1 MRLPVRRGGLGL
13 RSCLDTSPAAF
24 VGSVEMSLPHFG
36 GEGGICQLLEPVLG
50 GLHRREDEG
59 RWAPLLAS
67 GCRTGRELSAAWQ
80 LLQAEAQEAAA
91 YLGEELTGALAAPVA
106 GLGEGC
112 RTGHT
117 RALVVEQREK
127 LRASVLSKA
136 LQEHRDQSARPVF
149 AFHQFDKLSQAWIL
163 ALPTAATHLSSPVFR
178 SAMATKLCLD
188 SPECADKI
196 GQPVGQEGRVVDRFG
211 DNVMCARL
219 PFDTWRHRHDDCKV
233 AIVERAHHAHVECD
247 AEIFGEF
254 RHLIP
259 AGALQEGGELGNAR
273 ARNGK
278 VPDLRYRLP
287 LPPAL
292 DADHPHRRAQG
303 HPPRLLAELK
313 VISAGPTWYPRGSGE
328 KAVDRRAR
336 LLGGEYRRALA
347 KLDRQ
352 FHGTAP
358 NQAGPLQRRLE
369 ELVGEAGLQ
378 GLVVGRWGEGSR
390 DLHNLV
396 QGLAEARALHLARL
410 NGVPTS
416 AGTLAGIIGSYRRI
430 LSCTFVRSQ
439 ESCLLS
445 RMGHL
450 DAGAQE
456 AAARRRLAVRQEQL
470 ARDEASA
477 YFAAY
482 VRGRQGPMR
491 GQLPL

>member
-1 MRLPVRRGGLGL
+1 
-13 RSCLDTSPAAF
+13 
-24 VGSVEMSLPHFG
+24 
-36 GEGGICQLLEPVLG
+36 
-50 GLHRREDEG
+50 
-59 RWAPLLAS
+59 
-67 GCRTGRELSAAWQ
+67 
-80 LLQAEAQEAAA
+80 
-91 YLGEELTGALAAPVA
+91 
-106 GLGEGC
+106 
-112 RTGHT
+112 
-117 RALVVEQREK
+117 
-127 LRASVLSKA
+127 
-136 LQEHRDQSARPVF
+136 
-149 AFHQFDKLSQAWIL
+149 
-163 ALPTAATHLSSPVFR
+163 
-178 SAMATKLCLD
+178 MAIWDL
-188 SPECADKI
+188 
-196 GQPVGQEGRVVDRFG
+196 
-211 DNVMCARL
+211 
-219 PFDTWRHRHDDCKV
+219 
-233 AIVERAHHAHVECD
+233 ECD

-287 LPPAL
+287 LAL
-292 DADHPHRRAQG
+292 AADHPRRHAQG
-303 HPPRLLAELK
+303 QPPRLLAELK
-313 VISAGPTWYPRGSGE
+313 VISAGPTWYPRGSKE

-352 FHGTAP
+352 FHRTAP

-416 AGTLAGIIGSYRRI
+416 AGTLAGIVGSYRRI
-430 LSCTFVRSQ
+430 LSCSFVRSQ

-450 DAGAQE
+450 DDGAQD
-456 AAARRRLAVRQEQL
+456 AAARRRLTVRQEQL
-470 ARDEASA
+470 AREEASA

-491 GQLPL
+491 GQLPQ